1 MGRCR
6 TSKRPDSS
14 GVWRLV
20 TLGLLLVGIVGC
32 GGLGALGAL
41 AGGAGAK
48 NVVRTR
54 VGVPALFGMPD
65 RPLCDDK
72 VADGVAVGTVDE
84 ERLTEVSGLAS
95 SLVNPGL
102 VWLMADGH
110 GGVDG
115 DSDRPRVWAVD
126 VGSGERRLQVLLP
139 GEISDSEDLA
149 LGPCPDLS
157 GPCVF
162 VADTGDND
170 AGRSSVSVIAFPEPT
185 LTGKAEDGLAT
196 VSLDAVWTMSLAFPD
211 GESVDVEAM
220 AILPDATAIL
230 LFEKTLDDTARIF
243 AARSPWTIQTP
254 EDGDV
259 DNDAPRL
266 LEQTG
271 TVTLPENLARPT
283 DEDAPFG
290 TIAPI
295 VEPVADLDLS
305 TSERKARRITG
316 ADVHWSGK
324 RLLLRTTGAVLEYDD
339 TGAGFFDLAGRG
351 PRQVQA
357 APDDEAQGEAIGYGV
372 DGMSWLSISEVKT
385 GKAADGERPVLHR
398 YECRS
403 VTP

>member
-1 MGRCR
+1 
-6 TSKRPDSS
+6 
-14 GVWRLV
+14 LV
-20 TLGLLLVGIVGC
+20 TLGLLLSGTVGC

-41 AGGAGAK
+41 AGGAAGK
-48 NVVRTR
+48 NAVRTR

-65 RPLCDDK
+65 RPLCDAT
-72 VADGVAVGTVDE
+72 VAAGVTVGTVDE

-102 VWLMADGH
+102 VWLMADGN
-110 GGVDG
+110 GGSDG
-115 DSDRPRVWAVD
+115 PRVWAVD
-126 VGSGERRLQVLLP
+126 VASGERRLQVLLP
-139 GEISDSEDLA
+139 GELTDSEDLA

-162 VADTGDND
+162 VADTGDNG
-170 AGRSSVSVIAFPEPT
+170 AERSNVNIIAFPEPT

-196 VSLDAVWTMSLAFPD
+196 VSLDAVWTIALAFPD

-259 DNDAPRL
+259 DNDAPRQ

-290 TIAPI
+290 IIAPI
-295 VEPVADLDLS
+295 GEPVADLDLS
-305 TSERKARRITG
+305 KAERKARRITG

-324 RLLLRTTGAVLEYDD
+324 RLLLRTTGALLEYDD

-351 PRQVQA
+351 PRQVLA

-372 DGMSWLSISEVKT
+372 DGMSWLSISEVKA

-398 YECRS
+398 YGCGS